1 MVWNIKSKTQ
11 RFISLTPT
19 AKWEGQG
26 LLGVTIRMDDYS
38 TAEDNLL
45 RCLSI
50 MPNSPAAQCG
60 LVANTDYILGTTMES
75 LDNEE
80 VLEDILYE
88 HEGGVLE
95 LYVYNT
101 ETDVVRVVTLMPNRK
116 WGGSLLGAE
125 VGRGYLHKLPQKC
138 RSTLGKSFE
147 RKLSVVGD
155 HDEIAI
161 LDKDTVDKSN
171 DTSIKDTTKAIER
184 LEITDEKTPSEPSHA
199 ETTEENTTSLN
210 FFPMPPTLSMG
221 KIGSELNPVTQTEG
235 NDVDDDLP
243 PPPISDVSVDPS
255 LDEVVD
261 LT

>member
-50 MPNSPAAQCG
+50 TPNSPAAQCG
-60 LVANTDYILGTTMES
+60 LIPNTDYLLGTTMES
-75 LDNEE
+75 LDSEE

-138 RSTLGKSFE
+138 RSTLGKSFD
-147 RKLSVVGD
+147 RKISVVRD
-155 HDEIAI
+155 YDEITIIEKDEVHKGNNTSTNETQQAMEK
-161 LDKDTVDKSN
+161 LD
-171 DTSIKDTTKAIER
+171 IA
-184 LEITDEKTPSEPSHA
+184 DETPSESSQA
-199 ETTEENTTSLN
+199 ESTYNTTSLN
-210 FFPMPPTLSMG
+210 SFPMPPTLSMG
-221 KIGSELNPVTQTEG
+221 EIGSSMIPESQPEG
-235 NDVDDDLP
+235 NDGDDDLP
-243 PPPISDVSVDPS
+243 PPPISDVSVDANP
-255 LDEVVD
+255 DEVVD
-261 LT
+261 LR